1 MFGCMYLTDNR
12 TWCHTV
18 LLPLKPILILFS
30 IFVVS
35 STYRYAVMGV
45 FIPLTLSMIISLPT
59 AQTGMQFGFKSY
71 EGIQIV

>member
-1 MFGCMYLTDNR
+1 
-12 TWCHTV
+12 
-18 LLPLKPILILFS
+18 
-30 IFVVS
+30 
-35 STYRYAVMGV
+35 MGV